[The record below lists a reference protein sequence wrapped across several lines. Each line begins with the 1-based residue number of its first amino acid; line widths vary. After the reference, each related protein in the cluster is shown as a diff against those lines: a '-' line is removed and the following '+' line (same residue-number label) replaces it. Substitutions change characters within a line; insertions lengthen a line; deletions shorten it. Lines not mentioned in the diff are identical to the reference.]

1 MPSPPRDDA
10 PPQNDGR
17 PDSAMP
23 AAPDPNDRQ
32 RVAPGPP
39 HRRLPGN
46 RVVRKRLDATQVIAI
61 PEDPDHRAVPTIQ
74 SHAKLFVGGFLL
86 VVAVGALLL
95 MLPIATER
103 GQSTRPIDALF
114 TAMSASAVTG
124 LTVVDTQDHWSL
136 FGEVVILLLVQLGGL
151 GFMVGASI
159 VLVSLGRGSSLRDA
173 IMLQDGSPAMS
184 LSEAVSLSKRILRF
198 IFVTEAIGAVLLA
211 IRFLRDESPLVAL
224 WYGVFHA
231 VSAFCNAGFDLQG
244 NFQSLGRYE
253 TSPWINGTMVLLIQ
267 AGALS
272 YMVLDDAWKT
282 RNWSRFQLD
291 TKLVL
296 LTNAILVATGA
307 FLFIATEWNAALAN
321 TPDWARPMVAIF
333 QSASV
338 RTAGF
343 TTVSFGDVHS
353 PTVFL
358 WIGMMMI
365 GGASGSTAGGIK
377 LATAAVVFVAVVNT
391 LRGETQTQIFK
402 RRIPTFLVFRA
413 MAIIAVYVLAHFV
426 FSLML
431 GFTEDVLQP
440 NNLTFL
446 DLMLETMSAAAT
458 AGLTTGITPDLST
471 AGKLIVC
478 GAMFFGR
485 FGPITLVYALTRRQR
500 LTRYK
505 YPEAPIR
512 MG

>member
-1 MPSPPRDDA
+1 MSPKR
-10 PPQNDGR
+10 
-17 PDSAMP
+17 
-23 AAPDPNDRQ
+23 
-32 RVAPGPP
+32 
-39 HRRLPGN
+39 PGN
-46 RVVRKRLDATQVIAI
+46 RVVRKRIDATQVIAI
-61 PEDPDHRAVPTIQ
+61 PDAPEQHAAPTIQ
-74 SHAKLFVGGFLL
+74 GHAKLFVGGFVL
-86 VVAVGALLL
+86 VVLVGALLL
-95 MLPIATER
+95 MLPVAHER
-103 GQSTRPIDALF
+103 GTTLQPVDAVF

-124 LTVVDTQDHWSL
+124 LSVVDTQDQFSF
-136 FGEVVILLLVQLGGL
+136 FGEAVILVLMQLGGL

-159 VLVSLGRGSSLRDA
+159 VLVSIGRGSSLRDA

-184 LSEAVSLSKRILRF
+184 LAEAVRLSKRILRF
-198 IFVTEAIGAVLLA
+198 MFVTEAIGAVLLTL
-211 IRFLRDESPLVAL
+211 RFLQDQSPPVAL
-224 WYGVFHA
+224 WYGIFHA

-244 NFQSLGRYE
+244 NFQSLSRYQ
-253 TSPWINGTMVLLIQ
+253 TSPWINGTIVALIQ

-282 RNWSRFQLD
+282 RKWSRFQLD

-296 LTNAILVATGA
+296 LTNAILVGTGA
-307 FLFIATEWNAALAN
+307 VLFIVTEWNAALVN

-377 LATAAVVFVAVVNT
+377 LATAAVVFVAVINT

-413 MAIIAVYVLAHFV
+413 MAIIAVYLSIHFV
-426 FSLML
+426 FTLLL
-431 GFTEDVLQP
+431 GFTEDVMGTKD
-440 NNLTFL
+440 LTFL
-446 DLMLETMSAAAT
+446 ALMLETMSAAAT

-471 AGKLIVC
+471 AGKIVLC
-478 GAMFFGR
+478 AAMFFGR
-485 FGPITLVYALTRRQR
+485 FGPITLVYALTRRQKV
-500 LTRYK
+500 TRYR
-505 YPEAPIR
+505 YAESSIR

>member
-1 MPSPPRDDA
+1 
-10 PPQNDGR
+10 
-17 PDSAMP
+17 
-23 AAPDPNDRQ
+23 
-32 RVAPGPP
+32 
-39 HRRLPGN
+39 
-46 RVVRKRLDATQVIAI
+46 TQVITI
-61 PEDPDHRAVPTIQ
+61 PEAPHQQQAPTIQ

-86 VVAVGALLL
+86 VVALGALLL
-95 MLPIATER
+95 MLPIAHER
-103 GQSTRPIDALF
+103 GVHTHPIDAIF

-124 LTVVDTQDHWSL
+124 LSVVDTQDHWSF
-136 FGEVVILLLVQLGGL
+136 FGEAVILVLMQLGGL
-151 GFMVGASI
+151 GFMVGASL
-159 VLVSLGRGSSLRDA
+159 VLISIGRGSSLRDA

-184 LSEAVSLSKRILRF
+184 LSDAVSLSKRIFRF
-198 IFVTEAIGAVLLA
+198 IFVTEAIGAVLLT
-211 IRFLRDESPLVAL
+211 IRFMRDESPLVAV
-224 WYGVFHA
+224 WYGIFHA

-244 NFQSLGRYE
+244 NFDSLNRYE
-253 TSPWINGTMVLLIQ
+253 TSPWVNVTIVALIQ

-282 RNWSRFQLD
+282 RQWSRFQLD

-296 LTNAILVATGA
+296 LTNAILVAVGSVL
-307 FLFIATEWNAALAN
+307 FLLTEWNAALTH

-343 TTVSFGDVHS
+343 TTVNFGDVHS

-377 LATAAVVFVAVVNT
+377 LATAAVVFVAVINT

-402 RRIPTFLVFRA
+402 RRIPTMLVFRA
-413 MAIIAVYVLAHFV
+413 MAIIAVYLSMHFV
-426 FSLML
+426 FTLLL
-431 GFTEDVLQP
+431 GFTEDVLSP
-440 NNLTFL
+440 NDLTFL
-446 DLMLETMSAAAT
+446 PLMLETMSAAAT
-458 AGLTTGITPDLST
+458 AGLSTGITPQLT
-471 AGKLIVC
+471 GAGKLVLC
-478 GAMFFGR
+478 AAMFFGR
-485 FGPITLVYALTRRQR
+485 FGPLTLVYALTRRQR
-500 LTRYK
+500 LTRFK

>member
-1 MPSPPRDDA
+1 M
-10 PPQNDGR
+10 
-17 PDSAMP
+17 
-23 AAPDPNDRQ
+23 
-32 RVAPGPP
+32 
-39 HRRLPGN
+39 
-46 RVVRKRLDATQVIAI
+46 RKRLDATQIIAI
-61 PEDPDHRAVPTIQ
+61 PEEPEHLATPTIQ
-74 SHAKLFVGGFLL
+74 GHAKLFVGGFLL
-86 VVAVGALLL
+86 VVALGSLLL
-95 MLPIATER
+95 MLPFATER
-103 GQSTRPIDALF
+103 GQSTRPIDAIF

-124 LTVVDTQDHWSL
+124 LAVVDTQDHWSL
-136 FGEVVILLLVQLGGL
+136 FGEAVILVLMQLGGL

-184 LSEAVSLSKRILRF
+184 LAEAVNLSKRIFRF
-198 IFVTEAIGAVLLA
+198 MFITEGIGAVLLT

-224 WYGVFHA
+224 WYGIFHA

-244 NFQSLGRYE
+244 NFASLSRYE
-253 TSPWINGTMVLLIQ
+253 TSPWINVTIVLLIQ
-267 AGALS
+267 TGALS

-282 RNWSRFQLD
+282 RKWSRFHLD

-296 LTNAILVATGA
+296 LTNAILVGTGA
-307 FLFIATEWNAALAN
+307 VLFLLTEWNAALTH

-343 TTVSFGDVHS
+343 TTVSFGNVHS

-358 WIGMMMI
+358 WIGMMMV

-377 LATAAVVFVAVVNT
+377 LATAAVVFVAVINT

-402 RRIPTFLVFRA
+402 RRIPTLLIFRA
-413 MAIIAVYVLAHFV
+413 MAIIAVYLSMHFI
-426 FSLML
+426 FTLLL
-431 GFTEDVLQP
+431 GFTEDVLGP
-440 NNLTFL
+440 NDLTLL
-446 DLMLETMSAAAT
+446 DLMLEAMSAAAT

-471 AGKLIVC
+471 AGKLVVC
-478 GAMFFGR
+478 AAMFFGR
-485 FGPITLVYALTRRQR
+485 FGPLTLVYALMRRQR
-500 LTRYK
+500 QTRYK

>member
-1 MPSPPRDDA
+1 MPDVPRGD
-10 PPQNDGR
+10 QSR
-17 PDSAMP
+17 PDPIPPPLELPGEPTHDARNVARRPSS
-23 AAPDPNDRQ
+23 RQ
-32 RVAPGPP
+32 
-39 HRRLPGN
+39 RLPGN
-46 RVVRKRLDATQVIAI
+46 RVVRKRMDATQVIAI
-61 PEDPDHRAVPTIQ
+61 PEDPEHRAAPTIQ
-74 SHAKLFVGGFLL
+74 SHAKVFVGGFLL
-86 VVAVGALLL
+86 VVAIGALLL
-95 MLPIATER
+95 MLPLAAER
-103 GQSTRPIDALF
+103 GQTTRPIDALF

-136 FGEVVILLLVQLGGL
+136 FGEAVILVLMQLGGL

-198 IFVTEAIGAVLLA
+198 IFVTEAIGAVLLT
-211 IRFLRDESPLVAL
+211 IRFLRDESPLVAI

-253 TSPWINGTMVLLIQ
+253 TSPWINGTIVALIQ

-282 RNWSRFQLD
+282 RRWSRFQLD

-307 FLFIATEWNAALAN
+307 ILFILTEWNAALAN
-321 TPDWARPMVAIF
+321 TPDWARPMVAVF

-343 TTVSFGDVHS
+343 TTVNFGDVHS

-402 RRIPTFLVFRA
+402 RRIPTYLVFRA

-426 FSLML
+426 FSLLL

-440 NNLTFL
+440 NDLTFL